1 MHGSEHMAV
10 MAIAAARGGA
20 VGIRANTPDDIA
32 AIRLSVS
39 LPIIGIY
46 KLVIPGYAVYITP
59 TIESATQV
67 AQAGADIIAIDA
79 TSRPHPDDLRLYERI
94 AIIHKQTNC
103 PVMADIST
111 FAEGLAAQEAEAD
124 LVSTTLSG
132 YTDYS
137 PTQDTPDFKLLERL
151 VADLK
156 VPVIAEGRIAT
167 PKQAL
172 EALKLGAFAIV
183 VGSAITRP
191 QWITARFV
199 QGLKSA

>member
-1 MHGSEHMAV
+1 
-10 MAIAAARGGA
+10 
-20 VGIRANTPDDIA
+20 
-32 AIRLSVS
+32 
-39 LPIIGIY
+39 
-46 KLVIPGYAVYITP
+46 
-59 TIESATQV
+59 
-67 AQAGADIIAIDA
+67 
-79 TSRPHPDDLRLYERI
+79 
-94 AIIHKQTNC
+94 
-103 PVMADIST
+103 MADIST